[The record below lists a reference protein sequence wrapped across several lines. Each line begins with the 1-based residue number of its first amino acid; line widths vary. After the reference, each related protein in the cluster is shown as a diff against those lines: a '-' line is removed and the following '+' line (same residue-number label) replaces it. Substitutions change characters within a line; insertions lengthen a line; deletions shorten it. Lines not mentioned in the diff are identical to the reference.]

1 MYQIQ
6 AMATQPHS
14 QADRAMAFL
23 RERGMAR
30 SAELAKAGITAT
42 TIARLK
48 QSGLI
53 QQLSRG
59 LYQAADSDLQAN
71 HVLAEASKIAPK
83 GVVCLVSALAFHE
96 LTDIMP
102 PRVWMAIGSRA
113 RKPCVTYPAI
123 EFVRF
128 NEKVIHS
135 GVEPHSI
142 EGVSVHITNPA
153 KTIVDLFRYRQ
164 SEGRRFSRSTG
175 LNVALEGMKEA
186 LRQRKATPAQIAR
199 YAIEAGN
206 WKVVE
211 PYLDAMT
218 VNV

>member
-1 MYQIQ
+1 
-6 AMATQPHS
+6 
-14 QADRAMAFL
+14 
-23 RERGMAR
+23 MAR
-30 SAELAKAGITAT
+30 SVELTKAGVTAT

-53 QQLSRG
+53 LQLSRG
-59 LYQAADSDLQAN
+59 LYQSADSNLQAN
-71 HVLAEASKIAPK
+71 HVLAEASKIVPK
-83 GVVCLVSALAFHE
+83 GVISLLSALAFHE
-96 LTDIMP
+96 LTDAMP

-113 RKPCVTYPAI
+113 RKPRVTYPAI

-128 NEKVIHS
+128 NEKLLCY

-142 EGVSVHITNPA
+142 EGVSVNITNPA

-164 SEGRRFSRSTG
+164 SEGRRFSKSTG
-175 LNVALEGMKEA
+175 LHVALEGLKEA
-186 LRQRKATPAQIAR
+186 LRQRKATPAQIAH

-211 PYLDAMT
+211 PYLDAML

>member
-1 MYQIQ
+1 MVIHL
-6 AMATQPHS
+6 PS

-30 SAELAKAGITAT
+30 SAELAKAGVTAT

-53 QQLSRG
+53 LQLSRG
-59 LYQAADSDLQAN
+59 LYQAADSDLQAD
-71 HVLAEASKIAPK
+71 HVLAEASKIVPK
-83 GVVCLVSALAFHE
+83 GVICLVSALAFHE

-113 RKPCVTYPAI
+113 RKPRVSYPAI

-128 NEKVIHS
+128 NEKVLHS
-135 GVEPHSI
+135 GIETHAI
-142 EGVSVHITNPA
+142 EGVSVQITNPA

>member
-1 MYQIQ
+1 
-6 AMATQPHS
+6 
-14 QADRAMAFL
+14 
-23 RERGMAR
+23 MAR
-30 SAELAKAGITAT
+30 AAELTQAGVTAT

-48 QSGLI
+48 QRGLI
-53 QQLSRG
+53 LQLSRG
-59 LYQAADSDLQAN
+59 LYQAADCDVQAH

-83 GVVCLVSALAFHE
+83 GVICLVSALAFHD
-96 LTDIMP
+96 LTDVMP

-113 RKPCVTYPAI
+113 RKPRVAYPAI

-128 NEKVIHS
+128 NEKVLHS
-135 GVEPHSI
+135 GVEQHSI

-153 KTIVDLFRYRQ
+153 KTVVDLFRYRQ
-164 SEGRRFSRSTG
+164 SEGRRFSKSTG

-211 PYLDAMT
+211 PYLDAMIA
-218 VNV
+218 NA

>member
-1 MYQIQ
+1 
-6 AMATQPHS
+6 
-14 QADRAMAFL
+14 MAFL

-30 SAELAKAGITAT
+30 AAELTKAGVTAT

-53 QQLSRG
+53 LQLSRG
-59 LYQAADSDLQAN
+59 LYQAADSDVQAH

-83 GVVCLVSALAFHE
+83 GVICLVSALAFHD
-96 LTDIMP
+96 LTDVMP

-113 RKPCVTYPAI
+113 RKPRVTYPAI

-128 NEKVIHS
+128 NEKVLHS
-135 GVEPHSI
+135 GVEPHYV
-142 EGVSVHITNPA
+142 EGVGIHITNPA

-164 SEGRRFSRSTG
+164 SEGRRFSKSTG

-211 PYLDAMT
+211 PYLDAMI
-218 VNV
+218 VNA

>member
-1 MYQIQ
+1 MPAQS
-6 AMATQPHS
+6 HS

-30 SAELAKAGITAT
+30 AAELTKAGVTAT

-53 QQLSRG
+53 LQLSRG
-59 LYQAADSDLQAN
+59 LYQAADSDVQAH

-83 GVVCLVSALAFHE
+83 GVICLVSALAFHD
-96 LTDIMP
+96 LTDVMP

-113 RKPCVTYPAI
+113 RKPRVTYPAI

-128 NEKVIHS
+128 NEKVLHS
-135 GVEPHSI
+135 GAEPHSV

-164 SEGRRFSRSTG
+164 SEGRRFSKSTG

-211 PYLDAMT
+211 PYLDAMI
-218 VNV
+218 VNA

>member
-1 MYQIQ
+1 
-6 AMATQPHS
+6 
-14 QADRAMAFL
+14 MAFL

-30 SAELAKAGITAT
+30 SAELTKAGVTAT

-53 QQLSRG
+53 LQLSRG
-59 LYQAADSDLQAN
+59 LYQSADSDLQAD

-83 GVVCLVSALAFHE
+83 GVICLVSALAFHE
-96 LTDIMP
+96 LTDAMP

-128 NEKVIHS
+128 NEKVLLS
-135 GVEPHSI
+135 GTDTRAI
-142 EGVSVHITNPA
+142 EGVGVQITNPA

-164 SEGRRFSRSTG
+164 SEGRRFSKSTG

-186 LRQRKATPAQIAR
+186 LRQRKASPAQIAH

-218 VNV
+218 VNVGSSTLRAF

>member
-1 MYQIQ
+1 
-6 AMATQPHS
+6 
-14 QADRAMAFL
+14 
-23 RERGMAR
+23 
-30 SAELAKAGITAT
+30 
-42 TIARLK
+42 
-48 QSGLI
+48 
-53 QQLSRG
+53 
-59 LYQAADSDLQAN
+59 
-71 HVLAEASKIAPK
+71 
-83 GVVCLVSALAFHE
+83 
-96 LTDIMP
+96 
-102 PRVWMAIGSRA
+102 
-113 RKPCVTYPAI
+113 
-123 EFVRF
+123 VRF
-128 NEKVIHS
+128 NEKVLHS
-135 GVEPHSI
+135 GVESHSI
-142 EGVSVHITNPA
+142 EGVGVHITNPA